1 MPDFT
6 SFSVSVSGFLT
17 GTGAKTTPTPISDP
31 GGPPK
36 PHFHPRISLIHGWPK
51 SHPSLDLG
59 FFSRESAPWCK
70 PSPSGVPLV
79 PPMGS
84 ESTVTPH
91 KGPHGWGWVPVL
103 KIEITVTKWHLA
115 TLRFRFQFTVL
126 RENRNRN
133 RKNHKNP
140 ETGFV
145 PLFRPAHPKPE
156 PRIEAPNPLVFGFG
170 FGSTLRLL
178 CSTIFDCWEK
188 RFHPVIPFP
197 NGH

>member
-79 PPMGS
+79 PPLGS
-84 ESTVTPH
+84 GSTVTPH

-115 TLRFRFQFTVL
+115 TLRFRFRFTVAFVKTETETGKIIKIPKPVSCHCSG
-126 RENRNRN
+126 RRTRNRN
-133 RKNHKNP
+133 R
-140 ETGFV
+140 E
-145 PLFRPAHPKPE
+145 
-156 PRIEAPNPLVFGFG
+156 
-170 FGSTLRLL
+170 
-178 CSTIFDCWEK
+178 
-188 RFHPVIPFP
+188 
-197 NGH
+197 

>member
-51 SHPSLDLG
+51 SHPSLDLSF
-59 FFSRESAPWCK
+59 FFSGIGALVQTKPVRGAPCAPPGEREHRDSSQGAPRMGVGPGAK
-70 PSPSGVPLV
+70 NRNNGNQMASGYASVSV
-79 PPMGS
+79 S
-84 ESTVTPH
+84 VH
-91 KGPHGWGWVPVL
+91 
-103 KIEITVTKWHLA
+103 
-115 TLRFRFQFTVL
+115 RCL

-170 FGSTLRLL
+170 FGSTLRL
-178 CSTIFDCWEK
+178 
-188 RFHPVIPFP
+188 P
-197 NGH
+197 